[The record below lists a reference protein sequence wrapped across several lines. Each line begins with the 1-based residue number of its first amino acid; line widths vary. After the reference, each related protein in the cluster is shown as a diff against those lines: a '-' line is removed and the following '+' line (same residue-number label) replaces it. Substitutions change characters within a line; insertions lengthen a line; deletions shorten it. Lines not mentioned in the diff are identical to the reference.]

1 MKLVVIEFTN
11 YAIVWRDKL
20 VLSKRRD
27 GERLVETW
35 REMKALMRKKF
46 VPSHYYRDLHQ
57 KLRRLIQGSKCVEDY
72 YKEMEME
79 IVRAYV
85 NQNREANMP

>member
-1 MKLVVIEFTN
+1 VKLVVIEFTN